1 MSDCAIVFDLWKFW
15 GKTLKGTVDH
25 SDPTACCTMAGV
37 TCDGPAVTD
46 LNWSSQSLTGSI
58 PHKIGNLMNLKFL

>member
-15 GKTLKGTVDH
+15 GTTLEGTVDH

-37 TCDGPAVTD
+37 TCDGPAVTEI
-46 LNWSSQSLTGSI
+46 NSSSESLTGSI
-58 PHKIGNLMNLKFL
+58 PSEIGNLVNLKRL